1 MCVECVYSFTSHMM
15 IMGGAT
21 THTDLSIH
29 VFDRVTVD
37 FFVPPQQTVWLWEQF
52 VKAQVELL
60 MMEFCY
66 VSQ

>member
-15 IMGGAT
+15 IVGGAT

-37 FFVPPQQTVWLWEQF
+37 FFLSPHSRQF
-52 VKAQVELL
+52 DFGNSL
-60 MMEFCY
+60 
-66 VSQ
+66 